1 MENGEDI
8 TDEFFLLFDNEIM
21 ENLYL
26 SNLEAISNLSEIPK
40 MCKELEKPALTCFPK
55 PETPAQAAEP
65 KRFRSYTEKDLQEF
79 QYWRQSKSSRKKIQ
93 WGIKLFQGKQNNF

>member
-1 MENGEDI
+1 MS
-8 TDEFFLLFDNEIM
+8 FFCCLTTKLWKIF
-21 ENLYL
+21 YL

-55 PETPAQAAEP
+55 PETPAEAAKP

-79 QYWRQSKSSRKKIQ
+79 QY
-93 WGIKLFQGKQNNF
+93 